1 MPTCSING
9 HLLPIHS
16 FRCIV
21 GLFLMTIFNVFAV
34 NQGAFV
40 VVSNIPDFYDVQIA
54 RFSDEPVG
62 I

>member
-1 MPTCSING
+1 MPTYSING

-34 NQGAFV
+34 NRGAFV